1 VCMGPIAA
9 RKLKEIIWNVT
20 NVLAIEMMAAA
31 QAIDFLDEKPGAGPE
46 AAYREIRKVVKPLE
60 KDRVLWPDI
69 QAISEKIANCDILN
83 AVESRAGEID
93 LVWKRR

>member
-1 VCMGPIAA
+1 
-9 RKLKEIIWNVT
+9 
-20 NVLAIEMMAAA
+20 MMAAA
-31 QAIDFLDEKPGAGPE
+31 QAIDFLDEKPGVGPE